1 MAIFHLSA
9 KVISRKSGQSVI
21 AKAAYNARAE
31 LTEERTGEVKD
42 YTRAEGLLFSGIYT
56 PANVPDWA
64 HDRAKLWNAADRA
77 ERRKDAQLAR
87 EYEVALP
94 HELTDEQRRYLVQDF
109 IRENFTRKGYAADVS
124 IHAPDRDGDPRNHHA
139 HILVTDRR
147 LEADGFAAD
156 KKERQQSKADM
167 KAELEAL
174 RERWEKTTNRH
185 LERHGHAV
193 RIDRRSLKDQGVD
206 REPTQHLGPY
216 ATRLE
221 RDGEPSERGDLNRE
235 IEARNAEREPA
246 KREQDQTS
254 QEQGQPEH
262 AARERAE
269 GEREAPASGDST
281 REEGTPEPTPEPA
294 PEHGGLR
301 VVDGATGLVSGVSAV
316 AGQALDAMAGFGGKA
331 IEGLAEGF
339 AGLLGGG
346 STARREPDPEPS
358 RPQKSLLQVLQ
369 ERAAKE
375 RALRNLSQS
384 IQRGGD
390 INAADLRA
398 LPPVEL
404 ERLRNGGDEY
414 LKRLVQRWERERDD
428 RGRERER

>member
-21 AKAAYNARAE
+21 AKAAYNARAA

-42 YTRAEGLLFSGIYT
+42 YRRGAGLLFSGLYIPT
-56 PANVPDWA
+56 HAPDWA
-64 HDRAKLWNAADRA
+64 QDRAQLWNAADRA
-77 ERRKDAQLAR
+77 EKRKDAQLAR
-87 EYEVALP
+87 EYEVAIP

-124 IHAPDRDGDPRNHHA
+124 IHAPDRDGDPRNYHA

-147 LEADGFAAD
+147 IEADGFAAD

-185 LERHGHAV
+185 LERHGIEA
-193 RIDRRSLKDQGVD
+193 RIDRRSLDAQGID

-246 KREQDQTS
+246 K
-254 QEQGQPEH
+254 QEQERP
-262 AARERAE
+262 ERAPP
-269 GEREAPASGDST
+269 EREAQEARSEGEH
-281 REEGTPEPTPEPA
+281 EEAAPEPTTEPA
-294 PEHGGLR
+294 HQDGGLR

-316 AGQALDAMAGFGGKA
+316 AGQTLDAMATLAGKA
-331 IEGLAEGF
+331 IEGIAEGF
-339 AGLLGGG
+339 ASLLGGG
-346 STARREPDPEPS
+346 NAARREPDQEPP
-358 RPQKSLLQVLQ
+358 RAQKSLLQVLQ

-375 RALRNLSQS
+375 RALKNLSRS
-384 IQRGGD
+384 VQRGD
-390 INAADLRA
+390 DLNAADLRA
-398 LPPVEL
+398 LPPAEL
-404 ERLRNGGDEY
+404 ERLREGGDEY
-414 LKRLVQRWERERDD
+414 LKRLVQRFERERDD
-428 RGRERER
+428 RGRERDR